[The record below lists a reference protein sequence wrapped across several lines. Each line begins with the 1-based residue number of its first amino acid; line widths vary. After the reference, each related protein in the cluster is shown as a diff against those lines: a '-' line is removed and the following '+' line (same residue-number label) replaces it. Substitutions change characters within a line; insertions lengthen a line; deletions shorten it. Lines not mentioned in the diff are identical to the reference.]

1 MEGRNKF
8 CFDVAYGTIR
18 VAYGT
23 FIKLELREKMDFR
36 MPPRKSDVSKTKT
49 ESCTSDLRSLT
60 TLSQIKKRSA
70 PLFQSF

>member
-1 MEGRNKF
+1 MKQRLEQKEKQRKRQSMEGRNKF

-49 ESCTSDLRSLT
+49 
-60 TLSQIKKRSA
+60 
-70 PLFQSF
+70 